1 MAGNCSFLT
10 EKKPVCAAVPGVSSQ
25 NFLSFPV
32 FSPQISLALYIN
44 DLTVQVLYGYLS
56 VNPCKTNRKKNVLVL
71 QHNNAATGD
80 FGCLP
85 TFSRACFEAGLVI
98 KG

>member
-32 FSPQISLALYIN
+32 FFPQISLALFN
-44 DLTVQVLYGYLS
+44 RAGFVRLS
-56 VNPCKTNRKKNVLVL
+56 LSESMQDEQEEESAR
-71 QHNNAATGD
+71 AA
-80 FGCLP
+80 
-85 TFSRACFEAGLVI
+85 AQ
-98 KG
+98 